1 VGRQMTKSSSNIK
14 MNFIYQS
21 FYKILVVIIPLI
33 TSPYLSRVLGA
44 ELLGVYSYML
54 SVVNYFLMIVYLGID
69 SYGCRSIAQAREKG
83 NDTEIQ
89 KLFWEI
95 YGVQLLTGMIALCA
109 YVIFCMFCVTEYKIL
124 YIIQGL
130 AVISAV
136 LDINWFFFGT
146 EQFSL
151 TVTRNSII
159 KILTVVS
166 ILLCVRTKG
175 DFVLYV
181 LIMAGSTFLSQIV
194 MWGFL
199 FKEVR
204 FYMPAVRN
212 ILQHVKPDIAL
223 FLPVIAVSIYHTMDK
238 TMLGLLA
245 DYEQSGYYYN
255 ADKVINMPLGIV
267 TGLGIVM
274 LPRMSNVVSRKG
286 IQEGNILLK
295 KSFELNIFLASA
307 MTFGIAAVS
316 KEFVPLFFG
325 SGFEP
330 CTTLVMLF
338 APVIMLK
345 SFSGLIET
353 QYLIPCGN
361 EKIYTI
367 ATIAGAIVN
376 LIFNIA
382 LIPKLGAIGAT
393 LGTLAAEAAVLMFE
407 AFMIK
412 KSFNIF
418 KCIIDNIVYIISGIV
433 MLGAVRFCAYAF
445 TFPDLI
451 KVFLEVGI
459 GAAAYIVCT
468 VPYWYICKTSIF
480 NPYMRKKH
488 ISGSKK

>member
-1 VGRQMTKSSSNIK
+1 
-14 MNFIYQS
+14 
-21 FYKILVVIIPLI
+21 
-33 TSPYLSRVLGA
+33 
-44 ELLGVYSYML
+44 
-54 SVVNYFLMIVYLGID
+54 
-69 SYGCRSIAQAREKG
+69 
-83 NDTEIQ
+83 
-89 KLFWEI
+89 
-95 YGVQLLTGMIALCA
+95 
-109 YVIFCMFCVTEYKIL
+109 
-124 YIIQGL
+124 
-130 AVISAV
+130 
-136 LDINWFFFGT
+136 
-146 EQFSL
+146 
-151 TVTRNSII
+151 
-159 KILTVVS
+159 
-166 ILLCVRTKG
+166 
-175 DFVLYV
+175 
-181 LIMAGSTFLSQIV
+181 
-194 MWGFL
+194 
-199 FKEVR
+199 
-204 FYMPAVRN
+204 
-212 ILQHVKPDIAL
+212 
-223 FLPVIAVSIYHTMDK
+223 MDK

-274 LPRMSNVVSRKG
+274 LPRMSNVVSMKG
-286 IQEGNILLK
+286 IEEGNILLK

-316 KEFVPLFFG
+316 KEFVPIFFG

-382 LIPKLGAIGAT
+382 LIPKLGAVGAT
-393 LGTLAAEAAVLMFE
+393 LGTLAAETAVLLFE

-418 KCIIDNIVYIISGIV
+418 KCIINDIIYIIAGIV
-433 MLGAVRFCAYAF
+433 MLGAVRFCAYALGV
-445 TFPDLI
+445 PDLI
-451 KVFLEVGI
+451 KILLEVGI
-459 GAAAYIVCT
+459 GATVYIVCI
-468 VPYWYICKTSIF
+468 VPYWYICRTSIF